1 MWKEFKEFAFKGNLV
16 DLAVAFILGAAFTT
30 LVQSVVKDLITPVI
44 AAAGGQPDFGALRLS
59 IGRAEIAYGSFLNA
73 VLNFLLVAAVLFMVV
88 KAALRVQRRPQER
101 GIPEV
106 KTCPHCL
113 EAIPKA
119 ATRCKY
125 CTSELTAA

>member
-59 IGRAEIAYGSFLNA
+59 IGRAEIAYGSLLNA
-73 VLNFLLVAAVLFMVV
+73 VLNFLLVAAVLFLVV
-88 KAALRVQRRPQER
+88 KADLRAERRPQMC
-101 GIPEV
+101 GIHEV
-106 KTCPHCL
+106 KTCCHSI
-113 EAIPKA
+113 EDIPLVL
-119 ATRCKY
+119 Y
-125 CTSELTAA
+125 L